1 MTDSENVVGWIY
13 KKCRL
18 RRPFGKQHGKRAQ
31 ALLIP
36 VPESQHLYFFQWS
49 LQSQLSWKK
58 SPLLTCKILVL
69 LVNTLA
75 ADEKFPVPNRDNLP
89 ILFLNFIL
97 YFLNLAEIL
106 KIFKKKDDPH
116 RFCLFEITASENVVR

>member
-1 MTDSENVVGWIY
+1 M
-13 KKCRL
+13 
-18 RRPFGKQHGKRAQ
+18 
-31 ALLIP
+31 
-36 VPESQHLYFFQWS
+36 
-49 LQSQLSWKK
+49 
-58 SPLLTCKILVL
+58 TCKILVL

-89 ILFLNFIL
+89 ILFLNSL
-97 YFLNLAEIL
+97 LHFLNLAEIL